1 MQASE
6 IMPQAVRSSWGHK
19 LSWFLLPPIT
29 AFVVVSVVLAGLV
42 TVYQQQH
49 TNKVY
54 TGVTVWGQDLSG
66 LTQAEARTVLTEAFP
81 YPTERAIV
89 LTVPGSANEQ
99 WELAPAE
106 LGITFDVEK
115 TLAAA
120 YAIGREGNVLQ
131 SQLQAWYYGTSLA
144 PVIIFDEAKLDAALN
159 QLASEINQPPEDATL
174 LYSGSEVDYTPALF
188 GRILDVANARERLLN
203 PLADLHKVE
212 LELMVHQIS
221 PQVIDT
227 AEAARQIEQI
237 ISGPVTFYLQEPL
250 AGVDLSNLTISAE
263 QLTGWLRIS
272 MRETVGSTASYNVSV
287 DENALRSW
295 LSQYEA
301 ALYREPVNA
310 RFYFNDST
318 RELVLVEPHISGR
331 ALDIDGTMAQ
341 FMSQVTTP
349 NRSVPFALKEIVP
362 VVHSNATAQE
372 LGITELVSES
382 TTWFYGSTDNRKHN
396 IARSAA
402 NFYGIVIAPGEEF
415 SFNKYLG
422 SISEED
428 GYETGLIIVG
438 GRTIKGVGGGVCQVS
453 TTVFQAAFWSGFPI
467 TERWAHGYQV
477 GYYNDGEGAG
487 MDATVF
493 SPIVDFKFINNTPH
507 HLLMENYYNEQYQS
521 LTVKFY
527 STSMEREILKS
538 TPFIENETPA
548 NPDVYEFNPEIPE
561 GTVEQV
567 DWAVGG
573 SRVTITRE
581 VYNYNGDLILEDT
594 FVSNYIPWQNVYQY
608 GPNTEGYPDSYLY
621 VPPVEEESEQ

>member
-1 MQASE
+1 MQASQT
-6 IMPQAVRSSWGHK
+6 MPQVERSSWGHK

-29 AFVVVSVVLAGLV
+29 AFVIVSVVLAGLM

-49 TNKVY
+49 ADKIY

-81 YPTERAIV
+81 YPTEKAIV
-89 LTVPGSANEQ
+89 LAVPGSANEQ

-120 YAIGREGNVLQ
+120 YAIGREDNPIQ

-144 PVIIFDEAKLDAALN
+144 PVIVFDEAKLDAVLN
-159 QLASEINQPPEDATL
+159 QLASEINQSPQDATL
-174 LYSGSEVDYTPALF
+174 IYSGSEVDYTPALF

-203 PLADLHKVE
+203 PLADLNTVE
-212 LELMVHQIS
+212 LELMVHQLS

-250 AGVDLSNLTISAE
+250 AGVDLSNLTISAAE
-263 QLTGWLRIS
+263 LTGWLRIS

-287 DENALRSW
+287 DENALRNW
-295 LSQYEA
+295 LTQYEA

-341 FMSQVTTP
+341 FMAQVTTP
-349 NRSVPFALKEIVP
+349 NRSVSFALKEIVP

-422 SISEED
+422 SISEEE

-487 MDATVF
+487 MDATVY

-527 STSMEREILKS
+527 STSMEREIVKS
-538 TPFIENETPA
+538 TPFTENETPA

-561 GTVEQV
+561 GTLEQV

-621 VPPVEEESEQ
+621 VPPTEEESEQ